1 MKKTHRIILNLLKK
15 SVLGN
20 DFAFTAET
28 ISEAEWEEML
38 KFAIEQGVAP
48 VLMTEIEKLPKTIL
62 PHKNVLLK
70 WFGYKMSWTVQYKRK
85 FILSCDFANSLEQ
98 NGVKCLVLKGFTT
111 ASYYPIP
118 ETRVF
123 GDLDCFLVS
132 SNVDI
137 EKPMFEIGNE
147 VARKMG
153 YIVEDAGYKH
163 THIHYKNLL
172 IENHKYFTNFNETKQ
187 GVKIERLLRHLVLD
201 GKSQRLGNTNLWKP
215 SPEFNVIFLLKHSLG
230 DFIANDMAL
239 KSLYDWA
246 MFLKA
251 EQKNIDWDRMFS
263 LLKKCKLKH
272 FFFLMTETCIAYLGL
287 DFHVRG
293 LSDIY
298 QRAMVDDMI
307 NDVLHKPSVDSG
319 HLNLW
324 QKIPNILKRFK
335 RQYKYRKIETENVF
349 TLICNTITFS
359 SFLHRKVT
367 LD

>member
-1 MKKTHRIILNLLKK
+1 MKKIHRIILNLLKK

-20 DFAFTAET
+20 DFVFNAEM

-38 KFAIEQGVAP
+38 KFSIEQGIAP
-48 VLMTEIEKLPKTIL
+48 VLMTEIEKLPKTVL

-263 LLKKCKLKH
+263 LLEKCKLKH

>member
-1 MKKTHRIILNLLKK
+1 MKKTHRIILNLLKT

-38 KFAIEQGVAP
+38 EFAIEQGVAP
-48 VLMTEIEKLPKTIL
+48 VLMAEIEKLPHTFL
-62 PHKNVLLK
+62 PPKNVLLK

-85 FILSCDFANSLEQ
+85 FILSCNFANSLDLK
-98 NGVKCLVLKGFTT
+98 GVKCLVLKGFAT
-111 ASYYPIP
+111 ASYYPNP

-132 SNVDI
+132 SNA
-137 EKPMFEIGNE
+137 EMKKTMFEIGNE

-187 GVKIERLLRHLVLD
+187 GAKIERLLRNLVLD
-201 GKSQRLGNTNLWKP
+201 GRIQRLGDTNLWKP

-246 MFLKA
+246 MFLKT
-251 EQKNIDWDRMFS
+251 EQENIDWNRMFTM
-263 LLKKCKLKH
+263 LEDCKLKN
-272 FFFLMTETCIAYLGL
+272 FFYLMTETCMVYLGL
-287 DFHVRG
+287 QLHMKG
-293 LSDIY
+293 LSIIS
-298 QRAMVDDMI
+298 QRSMVNDMI
-307 NDVLHKPSVDSG
+307 NDVLYKPSVSSG

-324 QKIPNILKRFK
+324 RKIPNILRRFK
-335 RQYKYRKIETENVF
+335 RQYKYRNMETESVS
-349 TLICNTITFS
+349 TLICNTIVFS
-359 SFLHRKVT
+359 PFFHRRVI

>member
-15 SVLGN
+15 SILRN
-20 DFAFTAET
+20 DFVFNAEM
-28 ISEAEWEEML
+28 ISEAEWEEIL

-48 VLMTEIEKLPKTIL
+48 VLMTEIEKLPHTFL
-62 PHKNVLLK
+62 PPKNVLLK
-70 WFGYKMSWTVQYKRK
+70 WFGYKMSWTVLYRHKLN
-85 FILSCDFANSLEQ
+85 LSCGFANTLEPKA
-98 NGVKCLVLKGFTT
+98 VKCLVLKGFAI

-132 SNVDI
+132 SNA
-137 EKPMFEIGNE
+137 EMKKTMFEIGNE

-187 GVKIERLLRHLVLD
+187 GAKIERLLRNLVLD
-201 GKSQRLGNTNLWKP
+201 GRSQRLGDTNLWKP

-251 EQKNIDWDRMFS
+251 EQNNIDWDRMF
-263 LLKKCKLKH
+263 LLLENCKLKK

-287 DFHVRG
+287 KFHIRG
-293 LSDIY
+293 LSDIS
-298 QRAMVDDMI
+298 RTMVDDMI
-307 NDVLHKPSVDSG
+307 NDVLYKPSVGSG

-359 SFLHRKVT
+359 SFLHRKVI